1 MGDIIRDSM
10 HVTFPRSRAPP
21 GLRTLRAPH
30 QAPGPTRTHHTPLAT
45 SPSHN
50 SVTAQGYPLPLHCY
64 RHPATAPSS
73 AAATG
78 ATGVGI
84 RMSRVTCGGVEGVGR
99 GGAEVRQR

>member
-50 SVTAQGYPLPLHCY
+50 SVTAQAYPLPLHCY
-64 RHPATAPSS
+64 RHPATAPPLPS
-73 AAATG
+73 AG
-78 ATGVGI
+78 EHGVDAGLGPGELEEDA
-84 RMSRVTCGGVEGVGR
+84 VALNALVGR
-99 GGAEVRQR
+99 